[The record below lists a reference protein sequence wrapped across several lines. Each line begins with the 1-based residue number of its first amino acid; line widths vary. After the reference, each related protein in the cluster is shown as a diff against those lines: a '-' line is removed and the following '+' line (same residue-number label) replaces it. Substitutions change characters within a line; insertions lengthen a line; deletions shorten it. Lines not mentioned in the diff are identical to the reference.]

1 MAIRYAHSATITAE
15 RAVGC
20 LGQRVTQTLISGG
33 TLDRL
38 VDGRLQGVE
47 RNELVKSA
55 DRHGFVPAISR
66 SAIAEA
72 FNNNNRAQQVKH
84 RSGANEIVKTSH
96 LSANLLLRSV
106 AVHSAKRAAAAHWKI
121 WSRTIRRRRDRK
133 QWWQQ
138 LGGRRRQHRA
148 RWNPIVMQTLDG
160 WVWPLGRSILLWRTG
175 RLPLGRE
182 E

>member
-1 MAIRYAHSATITAE
+1 MAKPHAHSTTITAE
-15 RAVGC
+15 VAVGC
-20 LGQRVTQTLISGG
+20 LGQCVTQTLVSGG
-33 TLDRL
+33 THRL
-38 VDGRLQGVE
+38 VDGRLPAVE
-47 RNELVKSA
+47 RDELVKCI
-55 DRHGFVPAISR
+55 DQLGFVPAISR
-66 SAIAEA
+66 CAIAEA
-72 FNNNNRAQQVKH
+72 FDNNNRAQQVKH

-121 WSRTIRRRRDRK
+121 SSRTIRRRRDRR

-138 LGGRRRQHRA
+138 LGGQRRQHCA
-148 RWNPIVMQTLDG
+148 RWNPIVIQTLDSS
-160 WVWPLGRSILLWRTG
+160 VWPLGRSTLPWRTG